1 MGCCTTIPVVSFT
14 GLDIVTNVL
23 LTGGEEVGPIPIL
36 GVTVVCVSTFIIIGA
51 IINNKK
57 V

>member
-1 MGCCTTIPVVSFT
+1 MCCCTAIPVVSFM
-14 GLDIVTNVL
+14 GLIIVVL
-23 LTGGEEVGPIPIL
+23 LSGGEEVGLIPIL
-36 GVTVVCVSTFIIIGA
+36 GVTVVCCSTFIIIGA